1 MQNLVLAMNTD
12 VLTSTLLSE
21 RDIGQF
27 DSQIT
32 GLQNAERRRR
42 LQDAGMRSSNV
53 AADVQNEVNEEDEE
67 DCQREDDEQ
76 LQQAK
81 CHCGKG
87 SSQPNNI
94 MMDKIAEYK
103 KSMKDVKKR
112 VKEWR
117 RDETVTSKNPLDYCT
132 QFVLS
137 FHPLKLMNYSKRLV
151 CWDITCPGHL
161 CKYHISIIMLFPSYV
176 L

>member
-76 LQQAK
+76 LQEAVDD
-81 CHCGKG
+81 G
-87 SSQPNNI
+87 S
-94 MMDKIAEYK
+94 
-103 KSMKDVKKR
+103 
-112 VKEWR
+112 
-117 RDETVTSKNPLDYCT
+117 
-132 QFVLS
+132 
-137 FHPLKLMNYSKRLV
+137 
-151 CWDITCPGHL
+151 
-161 CKYHISIIMLFPSYV
+161 
-176 L
+176 